1 MWTVLWSGGGLLAL
15 VALKASEVVWIIG
28 WVWRRRRAV
37 VRDLLTT
44 QDGSDRIAWRMEI
57 WPLQWRTALTWVSSL
72 LITPLFNPLLFAFR
86 GPVEAGRMGLS
97 ISIIAAI
104 NTVGLAWINARA
116 PVFGMLIARRRF
128 HELDRIFFPALRRS
142 SGVVILAGVLVLLG
156 ALYLHR
162 TGHPWS
168 YRILPPGPL
177 LLLLLTSVVLHLI
190 YSEAVYL
197 RAHKAEPFVVAAVI
211 TGIGTGI
218 SSYLL
223 GRTHGSAGISA
234 GYLVWMTTYLVAG
247 SFIFQQ
253 KRHEW
258 HSPALQRL
266 SEIPIE

>member
-1 MWTVLWSGGGLLAL
+1 
-15 VALKASEVVWIIG
+15 
-28 WVWRRRRAV
+28 
-37 VRDLLTT
+37 
-44 QDGSDRIAWRMEI
+44 
-57 WPLQWRTALTWVSSL
+57 
-72 LITPLFNPLLFAFR
+72 
-86 GPVEAGRMGLS
+86 
-97 ISIIAAI
+97 
-104 NTVGLAWINARA
+104 
-116 PVFGMLIARRRF
+116 
-128 HELDRIFFPALRRS
+128 
-142 SGVVILAGVLVLLG
+142 
-156 ALYLHR
+156 
-162 TGHPWS
+162 
-168 YRILPPGPL
+168 